1 MPDHEH
7 EDGDLGQTLQSLLHL
22 IRRRRWWIMLP
33 AAIIALAAVGVA
45 LALPNRY
52 VSEAT
57 LAVVQQQIAQNL
69 VAPITTTTAADTVNA
84 MTREVLSRKRLLAI
98 IEEFDLYAKE
108 RKSSIPEELL
118 AAKMRKDLEIE
129 PLELTSS
136 RELTAFKISFVANNP
151 LLAEQV
157 VSRLASLFIEEN
169 LKTRGNQAAR
179 TADFLNDQVTAAK
192 QRLAEQEQR
201 LADFKTGNVGEL
213 PEQQTSNIAALTE
226 LRMELGTVLASQ
238 RRAQEQRA
246 STESSI
252 AGNVARLEAEKATL
266 LIRLTSQHPEV
277 VKKDQE
283 IARMRARLEKLKSG
297 TSTAGT
303 TSSQSSAEDLS
314 VAQLQNELESLSREE
329 QRLRAEIAQYQRRI
343 DLTPVREQ
351 QLASILRNYEM
362 YKQDY
367 ADLVNKQLRSQQ
379 SVSVEERQEGQQ
391 FRLVDPPTLPA
402 IPSGPKRIQIGL
414 GGAAGGIALG
424 LALAFLMNLRN
435 HSFYSDKELKQHFSV
450 PLVVT
455 VPELLTPAEEQGRRR
470 QRAFEWLAATA
481 MAVVVCAAEFYVF
494 RYR

>member
-1 MPDHEH
+1 MPDHE
-7 EDGDLGQTLQSLLHL
+7 EDLGQTIHHVLHL
-22 IRRRRWWIMLP
+22 IRKRRWWVMLP
-33 AAIIALAAVGVA
+33 AALSALAAVGVA
-45 LALPNRY
+45 LVLPDRY
-52 VSEAT
+52 ESEVT
-57 LAVVQQQIAQNL
+57 LAVVQQQIAQTL
-69 VAPITTTTAADTVNA
+69 VAPITTTTIADAVDA
-84 MTREVLSRKRLLAI
+84 MTREVLSRNRLLAI
-98 IEEFDLYAKE
+98 IEEFDLYATSRQNSTPEVLAE
-108 RKSSIPEELL
+108 R
-118 AAKMRKDLEIE
+118 MRKDVKIE
-129 PLELTSS
+129 PLELASA
-136 RELTAFKISFVANNP
+136 RDFTAFKISFVANNP
-151 LLAEQV
+151 QLAQRV
-157 VSRLASLFIEEN
+157 VSRLASLFIQEN
-169 LKTRGNQAAR
+169 LKTRGNQATK

-201 LADFKTGNVGEL
+201 LADFKTSNVGEL
-213 PEQQTSNIAALTE
+213 PEQQASNIGALTQ
-226 LRMELGTVLASQ
+226 LRMELTTVLASQ

-252 AGNVARLEAEKATL
+252 AENVARLEAEKAIL
-266 LIRLTSQHPEV
+266 LTRLTPRHPEV

-283 IARMRARLEKLKSG
+283 ITGMRVRLEKLKSG
-297 TSTAGT
+297 TSNASS
-303 TSSQSSAEDLS
+303 TSNQSSAEDLS

-391 FRLVDPPTLPA
+391 FRLVDPPTLPVV
-402 IPSGPKRIQIGL
+402 PSSPKRVQIGL

-435 HSFYSDKELKQHFSV
+435 HSFYSDKELKQHFQV

-455 VPELLTPAEEQGRRR
+455 VPELLTPAEERERNW
-470 QRAFEWLAATA
+470 QRVFEWLAAAA
-481 MAVVVCAAEFYVF
+481 MTVIVCAAEFYVF
-494 RYR
+494 RHR

>member
-1 MPDHEH
+1 
-7 EDGDLGQTLQSLLHL
+7 
-22 IRRRRWWIMLP
+22 MLP
-33 AAIIALAAVGVA
+33 AAIVALAAVGVA
-45 LALPNRY
+45 LVLPNRY

-69 VAPITTTTAADTVNA
+69 VAPITTTSIADTVNA

-108 RKSSIPEELL
+108 RKNSIPEELL

-129 PLELTSS
+129 PLELTSA

-151 LLAEQV
+151 QLAQQV

-201 LADFKTGNVGEL
+201 LADFKTSNVGEL
-213 PEQQTSNIAALTE
+213 PEQQASNIAALTE
-226 LRMELGTVLASQ
+226 LRMELTTVLASQ

-297 TSTAGT
+297 TSIASA

-314 VAQLQNELESLSREE
+314 VAQLQNQADANSSEIENLSREE

-391 FRLVDPPTLPA
+391 FRLVDPPTLPVV
-402 IPSGPKRIQIGL
+402 PSSPKRVKIGL
-414 GGAAGGIALG
+414 GGVAGGIALG

-435 HSFYSDKELKQHFSV
+435 RSFYSDKELKQHFPI

-455 VPELLTPAEEQGRRR
+455 VPELLTPAEEQGRKR
-470 QRAFEWLAATA
+470 QRAFEWLAAAA
-481 MAVVVCAAEFYVF
+481 MTVIVCAAEFYVF
-494 RYR
+494 RHR